1 MRPHAPS
8 PGARRAVFNLQGST
22 FWVTFQLDQCAKDYP
37 SGFHFSHL
45 MANSVGHQA
54 AGFAFPPWP
63 FSPGQGH
70 RQEVMF
76 ECSCLKIYQ
85 VSSMNPPCA
94 GCWEVNRQQAH
105 ICQNCTGGLLILPL
119 QFLPPPAS
127 ALVPAGHNR
136 RHSYSWPYPCLFPRL
151 PFCLEFSSQLQIPG
165 VLEDNFRPSLCDALS
180 GFLSSEGKLLE
191 RK

>member
-1 MRPHAPS
+1 MCQGLPFWLSFFPSYGEQRGPTSCWLRFPTLAFLPQPRPQ
-8 PGARRAVFNLQGST
+8 ARGDVS
-22 FWVTFQLDQCAKDYP
+22 
-37 SGFHFSHL
+37 
-45 MANSVGHQA
+45 
-54 AGFAFPPWP
+54 
-63 FSPGQGH
+63 
-70 RQEVMF
+70 

-85 VSSMNPPCA
+85 VSSMNPPCT
-94 GCWEVNRQQAH
+94 GCWEVNRQH

-119 QFLPPPAS
+119 QFLPPPSS